1 MSLATRKI
9 AICLA
14 LAAVTLATYWPVGL
28 NDFLSQYDDQDYV
41 TANSQVLRGLSWE
54 GVFWA
59 FRTGHAANW
68 HPLTWLSHMLD
79 VQLFGLN
86 PAGHRFTNVFFH
98 IANTVLIFLFLGR
111 TTNATW
117 RSALVAAL
125 FALHPLHVESVA
137 WVAERKDVLSTFF
150 GLLAIWAYA
159 EYARKSQVQ
168 SLESKVQDTKSVVR
182 GPWSVVRGSWS
193 IPHLPSVTLYLLSLA
208 LFALSL
214 MSKPMLVTLPF
225 LLLLLDY
232 WPLGRLRLETQGSR
246 LKALLPFLMEKLPFF
261 LLSALSSLVTLSVQ
275 QEAMSYARQLS
286 FLTRAANAAISCA
299 RYLGKTLW
307 PQDLAVFYPHPAQWP
322 VLAVAGSALLLAVVS
337 SLALWRSRQSPYV
350 LVGWFWFLGLLVP
363 VLGLVQVGAQAMADR
378 YTYLP
383 LVGIFILLVWGGAEC
398 LTAWR
403 LPAKAGITAAALA
416 LVLCAVL
423 TRVQLRFWR
432 NTETIFTHAIAVT
445 RDNWVAHYNLALL
458 VLHRYQEGLRG
469 SVENQVVNLESTPT
483 GPGQSRPP
491 PRDYLAEVIY
501 HCQEAIRSRPRF
513 PDPRVTLAKALTE
526 KGRLDEA
533 RAQLEM
539 AIRLEPK
546 SADAR
551 QNLAEILHRQ
561 GRAADAITEYKEAL
575 KTRPDWEQVLNNL
588 AWLLA
593 THPSPEVRDGPEA
606 VRFAERACALS
617 NHTNLWYLHTLAA
630 AYAESGDF
638 AQAVVA
644 AEEARQ
650 VAAASGLS
658 NLLAV
663 ASARLESYKTRQPLR
678 AP

>member
-1 MSLATRKI
+1 MSFATRKI

-14 LAAVTLATYWPVGL
+14 LAAVTLATYWPVRL
-28 NDFLSQYDDQDYV
+28 NDFLAQYDDQDYV
-41 TANSQVLRGLSWE
+41 TANSQVLQGLSWE

-59 FRTGHAANW
+59 FRSGHAANW

-79 VQLFGLN
+79 VHLFGLN
-86 PAGHRFTNVFFH
+86 PAGHHFTNLLFH
-98 IANTVLIFLFLGR
+98 VANTIFLFLLLSR
-111 TTNATW
+111 TTGAVW

-137 WVAERKDVLSTFF
+137 WVAERKDVLSAFF
-150 GLLAIWAYA
+150 GLLAIWAYVA
-159 EYARKSQVQ
+159 YAR
-168 SLESKVQDTKSVVR
+168 ESKVQRLDSKVQRQKSVVR
-182 GPWSVVRGSWS
+182 GAWS
-193 IPHLPSVTLYLLSLA
+193 IFHLPSAIVYLLSLA

-225 LLLLLDY
+225 LFLLLDY
-232 WPLGRLRLETQGSR
+232 WPLGRLRLEAQDAR
-246 LKALLPFLMEKLPFF
+246 LKTLLPLFAEKLPF
-261 LLSALSSLVTLSVQ
+261 LLLAALSSLVTLTVQ
-275 QEAMSYARQLS
+275 HEAMSYARQLS
-286 FLTRAANAAISCA
+286 FLARAANAAVSCA
-299 RYLGKTLW
+299 RYLGKTFW

-322 VLAVAGSALLLAVVS
+322 VLAVAGSALLLAVLS
-337 SLALWRSRQSPYV
+337 GLALWRSRQSPWV

-398 LTAWR
+398 LASWR
-403 LPAKAGITAAALA
+403 LPARAGIIAAALA
-416 LVLCAVL
+416 LVLCAAL
-423 TRVQLRFWR
+423 TRAQLRFWR
-432 NTETIFTHAIAVT
+432 NTDTIFTHAITVT

-458 VLHRYQEGLRG
+458 ALHRYQESLRG

-491 PRDYLAEVIY
+491 PRDYLEEVIY
-501 HCQEAIRSRPRF
+501 HCQEAMRSRPRF

-526 KGRLDEA
+526 KGRLDQA

-561 GRAADAITEYKEAL
+561 GRAAEAITELKEVL
-575 KTRPDWEQVLNNL
+575 KARPDWEEVLNNL

-638 AQAVVA
+638 AQAVMA

-663 ASARLESYKTRQPLR
+663 ASARLESYKNRQPLR